1 MAQDTSGERVY
12 VGCDVHQNSI
22 TVAVAHAGR
31 GAGQVVATIRNEP
44 GAIRALLR
52 RLGPAERLEVAYEA
66 GPCGYAFY
74 RQLQAMGIQCQ
85 VIAPSLIPRRPGR
98 AVKTDRRDAVA
109 LAELLRGGYLVAVH
123 APTEEEEALRE
134 LSRARGAARQEVTR
148 LRHRISKL
156 LTRQGV
162 RYTAGK
168 TAWTQR
174 YRSWLARVRLASP
187 PTQLVLEELRAALS
201 EAEARLA
208 RLEQALIEA
217 TLAGAQVEV
226 ARAYAALRGVGLVTA
241 CTLVA
246 ELGDLTRFRSPRELM
261 AYLGLTPRE
270 HSSGEQ
276 RQHGGITGAGNARA
290 RHVLVEAA
298 WQYRFRPYTS
308 QALAARQA
316 LTQPEVVAI
325 ATRAQHR
332 LGGRFRTLSGRGK
345 PQPKVVVAVARELVG
360 FLWAIG
366 QQVARQQHER
376 DDARLAA

>member
-1 MAQDTSGERVY
+1 MGQDTSSERVY
-12 VGCDVHQNSI
+12 VGCDVHQASI
-22 TVAVAHAGR
+22 TVAIAHAGR
-31 GAGQVVATIRNEP
+31 GAGQVVATIRNES
-44 GAIRALLR
+44 GAIRSLMR

-66 GPCGYAFY
+66 GPCGYALY
-74 RQLQAMGIQCQ
+74 RQLQGLGIACQ

-98 AVKTDRRDAVA
+98 VVKTDRRDAVG

-123 APTEEEEALRE
+123 VPTPEEEAVRE
-134 LSRARGAARQEVTR
+134 LSRGRGAARQEVTR

-168 TAWTQR
+168 TAWTKR
-174 YRSWLARVRLASP
+174 HRSWLARVQLSSA

-208 RLEQALIEA
+208 RLERALLEA
-217 TLAGAQVEV
+217 TLGGAQGEL

-246 ELGDLTRFRSPRELM
+246 ELGDLTRFRTPSELM

-270 HSSGEQ
+270 HSSGEH
-276 RQHGGITGAGNARA
+276 RWLSGITGAGNARA

-298 WQYRFRPYTS
+298 WQYRYKPYTS

-316 LTQPEVVAI
+316 LTSPAVVAI
-325 ATRAQHR
+325 ASKAQHR
-332 LGGRFRTLSGRGK
+332 LCGRFRALTGRGK
-345 PQPKVVVAVARELVG
+345 PQPKVVVAVARELAG
-360 FLWAIG
+360 FVWAIAG
-366 QQVARQQHER
+366 QVALQQQTRE
-376 DDARLAA
+376 AAPMAA